1 VPTGR
6 PPPFVSE
13 ARPDRWVVEGG
24 SAFGRE
30 LRNLG
35 FRSSIFSRTSQLTP
49 GQPLSFEAMGR
60 LAAQLHALGIA
71 FGAGRDWSPS
81 DVVQHLRQ
89 DGLFEGSFS
98 EIAWTG
104 EDWHVRIA

>member
-13 ARPDRWVVEGG
+13 ARPDRWAIEGG
-24 SAFGRE
+24 SALGGQ
-30 LRNLG
+30 LRKLG
-35 FRSSIFSRTSQLTP
+35 FRRSIFSSTAKLTP
-49 GQPLSFEAMGR
+49 GEPLSFEAMGQ
-60 LAAQLHALGIA
+60 LAAQLHGLGVA

-81 DVVQHLRQ
+81 DVVQQLRQ
-89 DGLFEGSFS
+89 DGLFEGSFT

-104 EDWHVRIA
+104 EQWHVRIV